1 MLIKNPLYYLP
12 LERVQ
17 SFRKDGI
24 NISILQALKGA
35 VNKKPSIKRVFFGK
49 NDII

>member
-12 LERVQ
+12 LERVL

-24 NISILQALKGA
+24 NIYILQALKGS
-35 VNKKPSIKRVFFGK
+35 VNKKPSMKRVFWK
-49 NDII
+49 E

>member
-17 SFRKDGI
+17 SFRKGWD
-24 NISILQALKGA
+24 NISILQALKGS
-35 VNKKPSIKRVFFGK
+35 VNKKPSMKRVFLER
-49 NDII
+49 IIL

>member
-24 NISILQALKGA
+24 NISILQALKGS
-35 VNKKPSIKRVFFGK
+35 VNKKTLNEEGFFGK